1 MLEKILKKLGYVKVK
16 DDNKEER
23 ERIAKLKSNFT
34 ELMIY
39 SLNKAVKGD
48 K

>member
-1 MLEKILKKLGYVKVK
+1 MLEKILKKLGYTKVK

-23 ERIAKLKSNFT
+23 ERIAKLKSNFN